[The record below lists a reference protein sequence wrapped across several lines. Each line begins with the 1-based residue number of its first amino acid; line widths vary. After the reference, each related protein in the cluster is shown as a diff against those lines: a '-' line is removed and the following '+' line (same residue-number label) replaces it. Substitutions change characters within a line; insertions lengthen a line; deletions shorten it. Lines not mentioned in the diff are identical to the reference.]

1 MKDLT
6 GVTYAKQPAP
16 LGPNPSAFKDQAS
29 KTKRISRYGWRRLFP
44 YFGKALDKRLCR
56 CRVVIGTQRSHL
68 IEVKTVHE
76 AAIIHDHKRIVNR
89 LRRGASLM
97 DAYRMSVDTQ

>member
-29 KTKRISRYGWRRLFP
+29 KTKRSSRYGWRRLFP

-56 CRVVIGTQRSHL
+56 YGVVKNTQPSHL
-68 IEVKTVHE
+68 IEVKTVHK
-76 AAIIHDHKRIVNR
+76 AAIIDHHKRIVNR
-89 LRRGASLM
+89 LRGRASLM
-97 DAYRMSVDTQ
+97 DADRMSVNTQ